1 MDSIHFI
8 VLRIKYHVILLY
20 FLSSQSSLL
29 PLVCY
34 IVVLSQISSLCTH
47 SSSLPMRSG
56 FSVPNYNYRNR
67 EQKSVHRLFR
77 KHAKTATYKQACSGC
92 LLRAFTRLSR
102 CLRVNYSIIVAT
114 RPDPTVR
121 PPSRFYLFV
130 IYDFLLIFLWFS
142 ISYFQYFAKLSLLL
156 KFLEPL

>member
-1 MDSIHFI
+1 MSIIFF
-8 VLRIKYHVILLY
+8 RILWILSILSY
-20 FLSSQSSLL
+20 QISCNTPLFLSSQSSLL

-34 IVVLSQISSLCTH
+34 IVALSQISSLCTH

-121 PPSRFYLFV
+121 PPSRYFNPVLSHIFYG
-130 IYDFLLIFLWFS
+130 FLSKI
-142 ISYFQYFAKLSLLL
+142 
-156 KFLEPL
+156 